1 MAQYYLDIETE
12 GFNPETDKILTIQFQ
27 EVDRFGKSKGSLI
40 ILKEWEMGEGEMIR
54 TFYKKLFGFGVWDF
68 IPIGTNLIFDLTF
81 IWNKFKK
88 YGLDVAP
95 LDKYL
100 YAKPIIDIKYSLI
113 IANGFDFKGSGL
125 DKMTN
130 KETDG
135 RNIPT
140 FYKNKEFDKIEKYV
154 VQETESFLECLQ
166 KLRTKLMEAFG
177 KDGSS

>member
-1 MAQYYLDIETE
+1 M
-12 GFNPETDKILTIQFQ
+12 
-27 EVDRFGKSKGSLI
+27 S
-40 ILKEWEMGEGEMIR
+40 
-54 TFYKKLFGFGVWDF
+54 VWDM
-68 IPIGTNLIFDLTF
+68 IPCGTNLIFDLTF
-81 IWNKFKK
+81 LWAKFKK
-88 YGLDVAP
+88 YELDVVS

-100 YAKPIIDIKYSLI
+100 YTKPVIDIKHTLI
-113 IANGFDFKGSGL
+113 IANNLDFKGSGL

-154 VQETESFLECLQ
+154 VQEAESFLECLQ
-166 KLRTKLMEAFG
+166 KIRIKLMEAFG